1 MVVTR
6 LVDALNVY
14 PFTVVCGVGPAAGGG
29 AEGGEKLGHDCGVI
43 GGRER
48 RKSQEGENESGETK

>member
-48 RKSQEGENESGETK
+48 